1 MEQNSNNFSMQE
13 IMRLAN
19 SPAGQQLIQLLK
31 QKNNQQM
38 QQAVT
43 QFQAGDRESA
53 KQALSQ
59 ILNDPKAKE
68 LLQQLGK

>member
-1 MEQNSNNFSMQE
+1 MQE